1 MAWFISY
8 RFGLEQLILV
18 FLFFSVSFV
27 PRSLFAALLLLL
39 SSSQNCNSVVGGLVN
54 RKHALSR
61 FQYACIFAI
70 LWPQGLFLH
79 ALK

>member
-8 RFGLEQLILV
+8 CSGLEQLTLV

-27 PRSLFAALLLLL
+27 PRSLFAALLPLL
-39 SSSQNCNSVVGGLVN
+39 SSQHCNSVVGGLVN

-61 FQYACIFAI
+61 FQYVCIFAI

-79 ALK
+79 TLK